1 MIDKRLKLL
10 LVTFCFFI
18 PKNIFCQQLN
28 ASDTSESSIK
38 RIQALI
44 NQNRE
49 LVKFIEYSLKSKGIP
64 KHMRNLAII
73 ESSLDHRVVSHAGA
87 KGLWQF
93 MVEHANH
100 YGLADRE
107 RSDIYKST
115 KTVVHSLI
123 HLYNQ
128 YGNWVT
134 VVAAYNCGEGNIRKA
149 MRKAG
154 SKKYTDFV
162 RYLPAETQG
171 HVKKF
176 LNACYATGE
185 LDEVLEDYYK
195 TSAAPKTANLEIP
208 KKYIRKNPK
217 KEFSETVLNSAYNLD
232 TIAEILNIPKSQILN
247 WNPEVEKNLAEK
259 GESLLYLPADIMFL
273 LESNRTKIL
282 SESLKK

>member
-1 MIDKRLKLL
+1 MIEKELRLL
-10 LVTFCFFI
+10 LVIFCFFI
-18 PKNIFCQQLN
+18 PKNIFCQRLT
-28 ASDTSESSIK
+28 ASDTSESSVR
-38 RIQALI
+38 RIQTLI
-44 NQNRE
+44 KNNRE
-49 LVKFIEYSLKSKGIP
+49 LVNFIEYSLKSKGIP

-93 MVEHANH
+93 MVEHASH

-107 RSDIYKST
+107 RSDMYKST

-154 SKKYTDFV
+154 SKKYTDFA

-208 KKYIRKNPK
+208 KKYIRENPQ
-217 KEFSETVLNSAYNLD
+217 EGFSETVLNSAYNLD
-232 TIAEILNIPKSQILN
+232 TIAEILNIPKSQILK
-247 WNPEVEKNLAEK
+247 WNPEIEKNLAEK

>member
-100 YGLADRE
+100 YGLADSE

-123 HLYNQ
+123 HLYNK

-149 MRKAG
+149 MRKAR
-154 SKKYTDFV
+154 SKKYTVFAS
-162 RYLPAETQG
+162 YLPAETQK

-185 LDEVLEDYYK
+185 LNEVLNDYYK
-195 TSAAPKTANLEIP
+195 TPSIKKTANIDT
-208 KKYIRKNPK
+208 KNQYIRENPK
-217 KEFSETVLNSAYNLD
+217 KELAETFINSAYNLD
-232 TIAEILNIPKSQILN
+232 KIAESLKISISDILK
-247 WNPEVEKNLAEK
+247 WNPQIEKNLVEK
-259 GESLLYLPADIMFL
+259 GESPLYLPNDTMVFF
-273 LESNRTKIL
+273 ESNRNKIL